1 MARTRILAAL
11 VTIGLLSVGAAAWQ
25 PSQGAIDG
33 ATIEQVK
40 GNLYVI

>member
-25 PSQGAIDG
+25 PSQGAIAG
-33 ATIEQVK
+33 AHVAPHVCAPTA
-40 GNLYVI
+40 